1 MKKLLLVDGN
11 SVLFRAYHSTIYS
24 NPMSTSTGIPT
35 NAVFGFITMLQKA
48 ISLTEPDAILVA
60 WDAGKKTF
68 RHDKMPE
75 YKGARKPLDEELIV
89 QMPIVRE
96 YLDAVQ
102 ITRYEQEGYEA
113 DDIIGS
119 MAGSDPEMETVI
131 LTGDKD
137 LLQLVDDHTK
147 VIMMKRGVTN
157 YELMDEKAIW
167 DKYELKPQQIIDLK
181 GLMGDPSDNIPGV
194 NRIGEKT
201 ALTLLHQ
208 FGTIDGVYK
217 HIDEI
222 KGKRKE
228 YLQEGEE
235 MAYLSKEIATIFRQM
250 KLPFDLPDLAYG
262 DGKETEA
269 DFYRKYE
276 MKSLLDKL
284 DFHPEGNK
292 DEMTLKTVAAF
303 DGKKNDGLILLP
315 LANREPFFTQEL
327 YGFLY
332 PVGHEIHYLPKE
344 AALKDETFL
353 DLLKTDTTLQAW
365 SIKETLHLLKNN
377 GFPLAKFAQDL
388 HLMIFLLNSSAGNT
402 EDKLKAVGIELSTSL
417 HDLSLK
423 KQGGFTEER
432 ALPVYAQ
439 WCAGLVGLSEQLLKD
454 LEQENLM
461 MLYTQV
467 ERPLTTILFEME
479 CRGIDCDKSVLE
491 KIGEDYTRRMDEIA
505 KRIYE
510 YAGHEFNVGSPKQL
524 GEVLFDELKLKSG
537 RKRST
542 AADVLEKMRGSHPI
556 VDEVLEYRKYSKIVS
571 TYIEGLSKY
580 IVDGKIYTTFNQT
593 LTTTGRLSSS
603 DPNLQNIS
611 IKTEEGRQI
620 RKAFIAPEGCW
631 YISADY
637 SQIELRMLAH
647 MADEQFMIEAF
658 RNDIDIH
665 KRTASIIFGVEPDE
679 VTDEQRRI
687 AKTVN
692 FAIIYGQ
699 TEFGLSQELKISRAQ
714 ARDFIAAYMASY
726 PNIHR
731 YMDSLISFCEEHGY
745 VETMFH
751 RRREIPEIKDKN
763 FMTREF
769 GKRAAMNAPIQG
781 SAADLIKV
789 AMIKVNEAIAQRGL
803 KSEMILQIHDE
814 LIFKVPDEEKDEME
828 KLILEVMDSAM
839 KLRVPLKAS
848 IGAGRS
854 WYEAK

>member
-1 MKKLLLVDGN
+1 
-11 SVLFRAYHSTIYS
+11 
-24 NPMSTSTGIPT
+24 
-35 NAVFGFITMLQKA
+35 
-48 ISLTEPDAILVA
+48 
-60 WDAGKKTF
+60 
-68 RHDKMPE
+68 
-75 YKGARKPLDEELIV
+75 
-89 QMPIVRE
+89 
-96 YLDAVQ
+96 
-102 ITRYEQEGYEA
+102 
-113 DDIIGS
+113 
-119 MAGSDPEMETVI
+119 
-131 LTGDKD
+131 
-137 LLQLVDDHTK
+137 
-147 VIMMKRGVTN
+147 
-157 YELMDEKAIW
+157 
-167 DKYELKPQQIIDLK
+167 
-181 GLMGDPSDNIPGV
+181 
-194 NRIGEKT
+194 
-201 ALTLLHQ
+201 
-208 FGTIDGVYK
+208 
-217 HIDEI
+217 
-222 KGKRKE
+222 
-228 YLQEGEE
+228 
-235 MAYLSKEIATIFRQM
+235 
-250 KLPFDLPDLAYG
+250 
-262 DGKETEA
+262 
-269 DFYRKYE
+269 
-276 MKSLLDKL
+276 
-284 DFHPEGNK
+284 
-292 DEMTLKTVAAF
+292 
-303 DGKKNDGLILLP
+303 
-315 LANREPFFTQEL
+315 
-327 YGFLY
+327 
-332 PVGHEIHYLPKE
+332 
-344 AALKDETFL
+344 
-353 DLLKTDTTLQAW
+353 
-365 SIKETLHLLKNN
+365 
-377 GFPLAKFAQDL
+377 
-388 HLMIFLLNSSAGNT
+388 MIFLLNSSAGNT

-479 CRGIDCDKSVLE
+479 YRGIDCDKSVLE